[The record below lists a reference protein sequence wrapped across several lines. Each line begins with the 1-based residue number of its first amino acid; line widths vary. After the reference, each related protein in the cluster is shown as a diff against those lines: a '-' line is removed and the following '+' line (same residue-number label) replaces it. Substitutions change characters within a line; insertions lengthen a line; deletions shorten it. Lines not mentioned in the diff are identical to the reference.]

1 MKHIAKMLATT
12 LFGVA
17 IAGTPILAQ
26 TITIDYDHSV
36 NFLKLKTY
44 AWAKVHATDPV
55 VEARI
60 TLAVNR
66 NMGNRYMSETANNGD
81 VTITAVE
88 ATQNKQEYT
97 NFYAGLNDLTWQRP
111 WGSGGFLDTEATVQD
126 VPLHTLILDM
136 YDTKT
141 HKLLW
146 RGAYT
151 LSASDA
157 ASKDEDQKF
166 DKAATQLIGKF
177 PPKFVKSK

>member
-1 MKHIAKMLATT
+1 MTSIAKLLATT

-17 IAGTPILAQ
+17 MAGTPILAQ
-26 TITIDYDHSV
+26 TVTIDYDHSV

-44 AWAKVHATDPV
+44 TWAKVHATDPA
-55 VEARI
+55 VEGRI

-66 NMGNRYMSETANNGD
+66 DMGNRYMSETANNGD

-88 ATQNKQEYT
+88 ATQDKQEYT
-97 NFYAGLNDLTWQRP
+97 NFYSAVNDISWQGGLV
-111 WGSGGFLDTEATVQD
+111 SGFLDNAATLQD
-126 VPLHTLILDM
+126 VPLHTLIIDM

-151 LSASDA
+151 LSPSDA
-157 ASKDEDQKF
+157 GSKDEDQKY
-166 DKAATQLIGKF
+166 DKAVTQLIGKY
-177 PPKFVKSK
+177 PPKYTKSK